1 MKYGDI
7 KSLDISNGSGIR
19 VSLFVSGC
27 NFHCKNCFNQEA
39 QSYSYGE
46 FYTQDTKSEILS
58 LVSSPHIA
66 GLSILGGDPMWQT
79 NEDIMELIELCK
91 EVHKLNKTVW
101 IWTGFIWE
109 DIFTDRN
116 LILDDGTINN
126 TFRQELAKQADVLID
141 GPFVDKLKDLTLH
154 WKGSSNQRVI
164 DVKESLKANKVILY
178 KES

>member
-1 MKYGDI
+1 M
-7 KSLDISNGSGIR
+7 DISNGPGIR

-27 NFHCKNCFNQEA
+27 YSRCKNCFNQEA

-46 FYTQDTKSEILS
+46 FYTQDTKTEILS
-58 LVSSPHIA
+58 LVSSPHIS

-101 IWTGFIWE
+101 IWTGFTWE

-116 LILDDGTINN
+116 LVLDGEAIDY
-126 TFRQELAKQADVLID
+126 TFRQGLVKQADVLID
-141 GPFVDKLKDLTLH
+141 GPFIDNLKDLNLH

-164 DVKESLKANKVILY
+164 DVKKSLEANKPILY

>member
-1 MKYGDI
+1 MNYASI
-7 KSLDISNGSGIR
+7 RNLDIVNGIGCC

-27 NFHCKNCFNQEA
+27 LTNCTGCFNKEQ
-39 QSYSYGE
+39 QNFNYGHK
-46 FYTQDTKSEILS
+46 YTQETKEKLLELISRPYIK
-58 LVSSPHIA
+58 

>member
-1 MKYGDI
+1 MKYGNI
-7 KSLDISNGSGIR
+7 KSLDISNGPGIR

-39 QSYSYGE
+39 QSFSYGKV
-46 FYTQDTKSEILS
+46 YTQDTKAEILS
-58 LVSSPHIA
+58 LVSSPHIV

-109 DIFTDRN
+109 DIFKNRRLFLN
-116 LILDDGTINN
+116 SEAINN
-126 TFRQELAKQADVLID
+126 IFRQGLIKQADVLID
-141 GPFVDKLKDLTLH
+141 GPFVDGLKDLNLY

>member
-1 MKYGDI
+1 M
-7 KSLDISNGSGIR
+7 DISNGPGIR

-46 FYTQDTKSEILS
+46 FYTQDTKTEILS
-58 LVSSPHIA
+58 LVSSPHIS

-79 NEDIMELIELCK
+79 NESIMDLIELC
-91 EVHKLNKTVW
+91 EEAHKLNKTVW
-101 IWTGFIWE
+101 IWTGFTWE

-116 LILDDGTINN
+116 FVLDREAIDYS
-126 TFRQELAKQADVLID
+126 FRQELVKQADVLID
-141 GPFVDKLKDLTLH
+141 GPFVDNFKDLNLH

-164 DVKESLKANKVILY
+164 DVKKSLKANKPILY

>member
-1 MKYGDI
+1 MKYGNI
-7 KSLDISNGSGIR
+7 KALDIANGPGIR

-39 QSYSYGE
+39 QSFSYGE
-46 FYTQDTKSEILS
+46 FYTQNTKAEILS
-58 LVSSPHIA
+58 LVSSSHIA

-101 IWTGFIWE
+101 IWTGFVWE
-109 DIFTDRN
+109 DIFANRHF
-116 LILDDGTINN
+116 ILDREAIDYS
-126 TFRQELAKQADVLID
+126 FRQELVKQADVLID
-141 GPFVDKLKDLTLH
+141 GPFVDNLKDLNLH

-164 DVKESLKANKVILY
+164 DVKKSTKNNVVLHE
-178 KES
+178 